1 MVLWFS
7 ETRTAA
13 QGLWMTFKPGMELY
27 LEANAIVEIKWGDQ
41 GGVCEGGQ
49 LPSSQDSHGQT
60 VLTGAIKTALK
71 TLKKLVY
78 GRGLNLLWRSL
89 TAAGFAGLFAVKNAA
104 WGDARGMAPAL
115 NSYWRHGAARTARTY
130 GASARR
136 AFHCSRALPAGLQ
149 CNG

>member
-1 MVLWFS
+1 MLAARCGWRIASNLSKPPSNLPKLSHWMVLWFR

-60 VLTGAIKTALK
+60 VLIGAIKTALK

-78 GRGLNLLWRSL
+78 G
-89 TAAGFAGLFAVKNAA
+89 V
-104 WGDARGMAPAL
+104 
-115 NSYWRHGAARTARTY
+115 
-130 GASARR
+130 
-136 AFHCSRALPAGLQ
+136 
-149 CNG
+149 